1 MMPEVSAGSNHVGAS
16 ATCEAQ
22 VIWPEGALADCAD
35 ACVAATRATA
45 AARAIERA
53 RERVMVCPPLRC
65 DKSETWLAGCEVD
78 RLSPNPSGCQWG
90 RERRSRAIAAARRSV
105 LASSALGRH
114 PRLGRALLARR
125 HRPARALASDREAG
139 GDRPR
144 RALLAHVD
152 ERDRHSHHGRPRP
165 RRHRELRLPRAHLRR
180 RPPRGTASST
190 RGNSPP
196 PPPGPPPTTTPT

>member
-35 ACVAATRATA
+35 ACVAATSATA
-45 AARAIERA
+45 AARAIVRA

-90 RERRSRAIAAARRSV
+90 RERRTRAIAGACRSM
-105 LASSALGRH
+105 LASPAHGRH

-125 HRPARALASDREAG
+125 HCPAGALASHREAG
-139 GDRPR
+139 GNRPR
-144 RALLAHVD
+144 RPLLHTWANVTVIRTTAGLVLVDTGSYASRARTFAAVRAVDRRPVHAAVYTHGHVD
-152 ERDRHSHHGRPRP
+152 HACG
-165 RRHRELRLPRAHLRR
+165 L
-180 RPPRGTASST
+180 
-190 RGNSPP
+190 
-196 PPPGPPPTTTPT
+196 